1 MENSHPGLDEG
12 QFSLSFKWTDS
23 TSLRL
28 AQKDPFAAALLYEIE
43 SSVGLSREQSSSSEG
58 LLFSASDVEESDNE
72 EETDKQKKA
81 NLDTI
86 LDFVPC
92 SQPDSDEGTSHHDH
106 SPLKN
111 LEDASV
117 NRSGRPVRAASL
129 GVAQYL
135 VAAKEAASS
144 RACVEAGPRGL
155 RTKSQKRTVSQTA
168 VRRSQAESCMPGSGV
183 VQTST
188 QPAPPLTSRSLLL
201 PQYVADFEKL
211 PLRYLQGKDRRMSN
225 VDRAVARILIGQIT
239 IHQVFRHHT
248 TKSAVRA
255 RMTRLRNGLSTPGRK
270 PSLPN
275 SIEKALFEYVDEH
288 VNAGMARYRDEV
300 WEHAETLARRAK
312 VPFTASWSWW
322 RRYVKRWPKV
332 AYRMK
337 EATKLERLRAE
348 NPESVKRWFEKYVDT
363 IGKLGITSKDQV
375 AIIDEAGTFIGYGNR
390 RKVVGTK
397 GKKAGRGERE
407 EREWISVL
415 AGGTA
420 DGGQLP
426 PCYLLRGGNVMGN
439 LGEHGYAIRVPK
451 AFNTHDG
458 FREYMKSVLIPCLR
472 PTAAR
477 PVLALTDGHRSRV
490 DLEAIRFAREHHIHL
505 FLLPPHTTHFL
516 CPLDTHCFRP
526 MKQVFVKVFD
536 GHMNSYK
543 SDMDRFVKEFGEV
556 YNKGLTENNLR
567 NGFADL
573 GLWPP
578 AWPKISEKL
587 DGYRNREAMQKAEDD
602 AQDAAIREE
611 LAVAAAERWMRK
623 NRKR

>member
-332 AYRMK
+332 A
-337 EATKLERLRAE
+337 
-348 NPESVKRWFEKYVDT
+348 
-363 IGKLGITSKDQV
+363 
-375 AIIDEAGTFIGYGNR
+375 
-390 RKVVGTK
+390 
-397 GKKAGRGERE
+397 GRGERE

-420 DGGQLP
+420 DGVQLP

-477 PVLALTDGHRSRV
+477 PVLVLTDGHRSRV

-536 GHMNSYK
+536 GHMNSYNSGSPRRGGMGPRHACTCTFLSQRLFALCPCHPCCVQSELK
-543 SDMDRFVKEFGEV
+543 RQHQRWRIATRYDGGGHSGIPGVEGASAPVEEETGRPRVQEAPPPGHRTGARGRADR
-556 YNKGLTENNLR
+556 
-567 NGFADL
+567 
-573 GLWPP
+573 
-578 AWPKISEKL
+578 
-587 DGYRNREAMQKAEDD
+587 
-602 AQDAAIREE
+602 
-611 LAVAAAERWMRK
+611 
-623 NRKR
+623 

>member
-28 AQKDPFAAALLYEIE
+28 AQKDPFAAALLDEIE

-58 LLFSASDVEESDNE
+58 LLFSASDVEELDNE
-72 EETDKQKKA
+72 EETDKQKNA

-144 RACVEAGPRGL
+144 RACVEAGPRSL

-168 VRRSQAESCMPGSGV
+168 VRQSQAESCVPGSGV

-248 TKSAVRA
+248 G
-255 RMTRLRNGLSTPGRK
+255 MTL
-270 PSLPN
+270 
-275 SIEKALFEYVDEH
+275 
-288 VNAGMARYRDEV
+288 
-300 WEHAETLARRAK
+300 
-312 VPFTASWSWW
+312 
-322 RRYVKRWPKV
+322 
-332 AYRMK
+332 
-337 EATKLERLRAE
+337 
-348 NPESVKRWFEKYVDT
+348 
-363 IGKLGITSKDQV
+363 
-375 AIIDEAGTFIGYGNR
+375 
-390 RKVVGTK
+390 
-397 GKKAGRGERE
+397 
-407 EREWISVL
+407 
-415 AGGTA
+415 
-420 DGGQLP
+420 
-426 PCYLLRGGNVMGN
+426 
-439 LGEHGYAIRVPK
+439 
-451 AFNTHDG
+451 
-458 FREYMKSVLIPCLR
+458 
-472 PTAAR
+472 
-477 PVLALTDGHRSRV
+477 
-490 DLEAIRFAREHHIHL
+490 
-505 FLLPPHTTHFL
+505 
-516 CPLDTHCFRP
+516 
-526 MKQVFVKVFD
+526 
-536 GHMNSYK
+536 
-543 SDMDRFVKEFGEV
+543 
-556 YNKGLTENNLR
+556 NLR
-567 NGFADL
+567 SG
-573 GLWPP
+573 P
-578 AWPKISEKL
+578 E
-587 DGYRNREAMQKAEDD
+587 
-602 AQDAAIREE
+602 
-611 LAVAAAERWMRK
+611 
-623 NRKR
+623 

>member
-1 MENSHPGLDEG
+1 M
-12 QFSLSFKWTDS
+12 
-23 TSLRL
+23 
-28 AQKDPFAAALLYEIE
+28 
-43 SSVGLSREQSSSSEG
+43 GLSREQSSSSEG

-72 EETDKQKKA
+72 EETDKQKNA

-168 VRRSQAESCMPGSGV
+168 MRRSQAESCMPGSGV
-183 VQTST
+183 VQ
-188 QPAPPLTSRSLLL
+188 
-201 PQYVADFEKL
+201 
-211 PLRYLQGKDRRMSN
+211 
-225 VDRAVARILIGQIT
+225 
-239 IHQVFRHHT
+239 
-248 TKSAVRA
+248 
-255 RMTRLRNGLSTPGRK
+255 
-270 PSLPN
+270 
-275 SIEKALFEYVDEH
+275 
-288 VNAGMARYRDEV
+288 
-300 WEHAETLARRAK
+300 
-312 VPFTASWSWW
+312 
-322 RRYVKRWPKV
+322 
-332 AYRMK
+332 
-337 EATKLERLRAE
+337 
-348 NPESVKRWFEKYVDT
+348 
-363 IGKLGITSKDQV
+363 
-375 AIIDEAGTFIGYGNR
+375 
-390 RKVVGTK
+390 
-397 GKKAGRGERE
+397 
-407 EREWISVL
+407 
-415 AGGTA
+415 
-420 DGGQLP
+420 
-426 PCYLLRGGNVMGN
+426 
-439 LGEHGYAIRVPK
+439 
-451 AFNTHDG
+451 
-458 FREYMKSVLIPCLR
+458 
-472 PTAAR
+472 
-477 PVLALTDGHRSRV
+477 
-490 DLEAIRFAREHHIHL
+490 
-505 FLLPPHTTHFL
+505 THFL

-611 LAVAAAERWMRK
+611 LAVAAAERPIREVRVVVEWDPDMHAPVPSSPSAASPRPPATPAVSNRSSSTSTSVGASPPGMTAAGTQVSPGLK
-623 NRKR
+623 VRQRLWKKKPDAPGYHKPRRLDIVLVQGGELTGDEVVQDLQVEVDEKEQKKVEAERRKREREQKWDEKRKEEEERKRKQEERKRAAEEKKQKAAEDKQRRDAERAEAKRKKEEERAATQASRPRRGTKRKAPEPDMWDDGTTCPCGQDVGTGKTENWAQCDACDGWIHDGCFGTDWGRDGPYIEQSESRWQCSLCAPRSDDDSDGDSQPNMAGSDSQ

>member
-28 AQKDPFAAALLYEIE
+28 AQKDPFAAALLDEIE

-58 LLFSASDVEESDNE
+58 LLFSASEVEESDNE
-72 EETDKQKKA
+72 EETDKQKNA

-288 VNAGMARYRDEV
+288 M
-300 WEHAETLARRAK
+300 
-312 VPFTASWSWW
+312 
-322 RRYVKRWPKV
+322 
-332 AYRMK
+332 
-337 EATKLERLRAE
+337 
-348 NPESVKRWFEKYVDT
+348 
-363 IGKLGITSKDQV
+363 GI
-375 AIIDEAGTFIGYGNR
+375 
-390 RKVVGTK
+390 
-397 GKKAGRGERE
+397 
-407 EREWISVL
+407 
-415 AGGTA
+415 
-420 DGGQLP
+420 
-426 PCYLLRGGNVMGN
+426 
-439 LGEHGYAIRVPK
+439 
-451 AFNTHDG
+451 
-458 FREYMKSVLIPCLR
+458 
-472 PTAAR
+472 
-477 PVLALTDGHRSRV
+477 
-490 DLEAIRFAREHHIHL
+490 
-505 FLLPPHTTHFL
+505 
-516 CPLDTHCFRP
+516 
-526 MKQVFVKVFD
+526 
-536 GHMNSYK
+536 
-543 SDMDRFVKEFGEV
+543 
-556 YNKGLTENNLR
+556 
-567 NGFADL
+567 
-573 GLWPP
+573 
-578 AWPKISEKL
+578 
-587 DGYRNREAMQKAEDD
+587 
-602 AQDAAIREE
+602 
-611 LAVAAAERWMRK
+611 
-623 NRKR
+623 